1 MYSRRSCSTGSL
13 IATSSISLGQ
23 ELSEPLA
30 EARGDLLDVLV
41 GHGRLGPMVL
51 VDPVGDLSGGRLLVV
66 QHVQLDHRGMSGA
79 ELTHRLVDGAARVD
93 PLQVGVVLAVI
104 DELDAAGL
112 VAPVVVGDAAGD

>member
-23 ELSEPLA
+23 ERSEPLA

-66 QHVQLDHRGMSGA
+66 QEVELDHGVVAVA
-79 ELTHRLVDGAARVD
+79 ELGQRLIDGAPGIDLFQGRI
-93 PLQVGVVLAVI
+93 VLAI
-104 DELDAAGL
+104 LDEL
-112 VAPVVVGDAAGD
+112 